1 MVNMDPPDHTRLRF
15 LLSKAFTP
23 RAVAR
28 LEPAIQK
35 RAHALVAAVAGQ
47 RECDFAKDIAADL
60 PVSTLAEVL
69 GVPVSDRW
77 LLYDWS
83 NRVIGYQDAEIAA
96 SDAVDVTSV
105 SDIARRALA
114 VRPLPDVRGMMP
126 NPRARGGM
134 PDLYAY
140 ARELGSYKRRHPGND
155 LMSLLMQAVDDQ
167 GGRLSSEEFEQ
178 IFWML
183 SVAGNETLRNSIPGG
198 LYALL
203 THPEQLHR
211 LREDRSLL
219 LSAVE
224 EMLRWWTPVMTF
236 RRTAVTDTKLGGLRI
251 RAGEKVVVY
260 FTSANRDEQIFR
272 DPDSFDIGRTPNE
285 HLALGYGRHF
295 CIGAQ
300 LARMQMRAMFTAVL
314 DQLDGVELAGDPV
327 RLRSNYQNG
336 LKRLPIRWG
345 ARTSRK
351 AGASHRTGATP

>member
-28 LEPAIQK
+28 LETAIQQ
-35 RAHALVAAVAGQ
+35 RAQDLVAAVAGQ
-47 RECDFAKDIAADL
+47 KECDFAKDIAADL
-60 PVSTLAEVL
+60 PVATLADVL
-69 GVPVSDRW
+69 GVPASDRW

-83 NRVIGYQDAEIAA
+83 NRVIGYQDAEVAA
-96 SDAVDVTSV
+96 SDAVDASSAT
-105 SDIARRALA
+105 DMARRALA
-114 VRPLPDVRGMMP
+114 VRPHPDACGRMP
-126 NPRARGGM
+126 NPRAQGGM

-140 ARELGSYKRRHPGND
+140 ARELGSYKRRHPGSD
-155 LMSLLMQAVDDQ
+155 LMSLLVQAVDDQ
-167 GGRLSSEEFEQ
+167 GSRLSSEEFEQ

-203 THPEQLHR
+203 THPEEFRR

-219 LSAVE
+219 PAAVE

-236 RRTAVTDTKLGGLRI
+236 RRTAVADTELGGLII

-260 FTSANRDEQIFR
+260 FSSANRDEQIFHNANA
-272 DPDSFDIGRTPNE
+272 FNIGRAPNE
-285 HLALGYGRHF
+285 HLALGYGPHF

-314 DQLDGVELAGDPV
+314 DRLDDVELAGNPV

-336 LKRLPIRWG
+336 IKSLPIRW
-345 ARTSRK
+345 RVKVSRY
-351 AGASHRTGATP
+351 AGDSYKTGAAS